1 MAAARAALVL
11 APADTVLGPELEGA
25 EPEPVAAGAGLQL
38 GGLTFFFFGGCFA
51 TEGLCPEGACAEPC
65 FGDAGLDSTEEVWFC
80 DVLP

>member
-11 APADTVLGPELEGA
+11 APDAVAGPELEGT

-51 TEGLCPEGACAEPC
+51 TEGFCPEGACAEPC